1 MTFICQILVY
11 WQKYNSLISFK
22 ITCTYESYDDYHY
35 EEDPIWEMLHAIFIS
50 LCLLTSICFVIM
62 IVVCAKCCC
71 CSGSQ
76 ERRVFAQN
84 STQVPPPF
92 IYVTP
97 FLQQSQAGLQPMT
110 ASNSQMAQPGAF
122 LQAHHVR
129 MPQSY
134 VE

>member
-1 MTFICQILVY
+1 
-11 WQKYNSLISFK
+11 
-22 ITCTYESYDDYHY
+22 
-35 EEDPIWEMLHAIFIS
+35 
-50 LCLLTSICFVIM
+50 M

-71 CSGSQ
+71 CSASQ
-76 ERRVFAQN
+76 EQRVFAQN

-97 FLQQSQAGLQPMT
+97 FLQQSQGALQSAA

>member
-1 MTFICQILVY
+1 M
-11 WQKYNSLISFK
+11 ISFK
-22 ITCTYESYDDYHY
+22 ITCTYESYDEYY
-35 EEDPIWEMLHAIFIS
+35 EEDQIWDMLHAIFIS

-97 FLQQSQAGLQPMT
+97 FLQQSQAGLQPTT
-110 ASNSQMAQPGAF
+110 ASTSQMAQPGAF

-129 MPQSY
+129 VPQSH